1 MNHDTTTERAALDV
15 LAHIDH
21 HSRRAALALP
31 VQPGTARTRCKSC
44 CGRIPRERRQALP
57 GVTLCAPCAG
67 VAEALTPAPHWTRGT
82 LRDTFA
88 ALTPAQP

>member
-1 MNHDTTTERAALDV
+1 MNHDRTTERAELDL

-21 HSRRAALALP
+21 YARRAALALP

-44 CGRIPRERRQALP
+44 CGRIPRERREALP

-67 VAEALTPAPHWTRGT
+67 VAEALTPAPRWTRGT
-82 LRDTFA
+82 FA
-88 ALTPAQP
+88 TLTATAQP